1 MSVCIVLLT
10 VCITAVIIIAN
21 AKIVNKHV
29 KTIGPYML
37 IDAAA
42 CYIYRYDT
50 LAHVHQ
56 DARPTNPIRDDR
68 MLPCLHSPLLI
79 TNLTSA
85 ASGIHC
91 SLVFDILSISHQ
103 YFALPYRMHVLS
115 PCPIFAKY
123 IMSI

>member
-1 MSVCIVLLT
+1 MLKYCVCQSVCIVLLT

-56 DARPTNPIRDDR
+56 DARPTNHIRDDQ
-68 MLPCLHSPLLI
+68 MAAFTPL
-79 TNLTSA
+79 S
-85 ASGIHC
+85 
-91 SLVFDILSISHQ
+91 
-103 YFALPYRMHVLS
+103 LS
-115 PCPIFAKY
+115 PTSPAQHQVYIVLLFLISCP
-123 IMSI
+123 